1 MRKLHDKS
9 IILGI
14 GIGMIITAIAGMIF
28 SGGNQKELSKAE
40 IIKLA
45 KGYGLIKQVEFLND
59 DNDLIDST
67 NVTTSTST
75 NKTVTGDTSA
85 DKSAAG
91 DTSVDKSAADDSSAD
106 KNAASDSSVDKN
118 ATSDSPADKSTT
130 GDSSEVES
138 TIEES
143 NTTNST
149 GERNISIK
157 VRAGNRA
164 QDLINTLLKKKV
176 ISSEKDFKTVLNS
189 YKASRKIKIGTFMF
203 KKNEDLNYIVKTICD
218 LK

>member
-28 SGGNQKELSKAE
+28 SAGTQKELSKAE
-40 IIKLA
+40 IIELA
-45 KGYGLIKQVEFLND
+45 KGYGMIKQVEFLND
-59 DNDLIDST
+59 DNDSFDST
-67 NVTTSTST
+67 NVTASTST
-75 NKTVTGDTSA
+75 NKTASEDTSSDKTVTSDTLA
-85 DKSAAG
+85 DNSAAG
-91 DTSVDKSAADDSSAD
+91 
-106 KNAASDSSVDKN
+106 DSSVDKN
-118 ATSDSPADKSTT
+118 ATSDTSADKSTT
-130 GDSSEVES
+130 ADSSEVES
-138 TIEES
+138 TIGES

-157 VRAGNRA
+157 VRSGNRA

-203 KKNEDLNYIVKTICD
+203 KKNEDLNYIVETICD